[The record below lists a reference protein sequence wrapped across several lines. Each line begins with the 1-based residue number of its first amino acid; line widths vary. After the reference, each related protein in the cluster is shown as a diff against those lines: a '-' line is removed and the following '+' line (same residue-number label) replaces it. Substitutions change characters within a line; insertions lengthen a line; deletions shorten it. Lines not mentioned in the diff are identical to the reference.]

1 MHHFMRSIQR
11 APANIGG
18 AHISAKSGR
27 RRNELGFT
35 LVELMIVVVVI
46 GVLAAVAIPS
56 YRSSVMKSNRAA
68 AKTALLDLA
77 AREEKYYSLNNNYS
91 GTNTTASTVPV
102 DLFGSSTTITF
113 PMNVPMTGTALYT
126 IAAPVVTIPGG
137 TAPNYVTLTATPV
150 STGPQAHDKCGNFI
164 LSTTGV
170 QSVSGTG
177 SCW

>member
-1 MHHFMRSIQR
+1 
-11 APANIGG
+11 
-18 AHISAKSGR
+18 
-27 RRNELGFT
+27 
-35 LVELMIVVVVI
+35 IV
-46 GVLAAVAIPS
+46 GVLASVAIPS
-56 YRSSVMKSNRAA
+56 YRKSVMKTNRTA

-91 GTNTTASTVPV
+91 GTKTTASTSTVPI

-113 PMNVPMTGTALYT
+113 PINVPMTGPALYT

-137 TAPNYVTLTATPV
+137 TAPNYVVLTATPV
-150 STGPQAHDKCGNFI
+150 STGAQANDQCGSFS